1 MAETVKELT
10 EKLVRCR
17 SVTPSD
23 AGAQDILE
31 TFLENS
37 LKSPVTEHLDW
48 ETTRNLFIH
57 EDRPGKVFCFLG
69 HTDVVPPGDI
79 KLWKHEPFDVT
90 EDGGRLYGR
99 GVADMKGSDAAMAAA
114 MAEFRRLHPDA
125 EVSLAYLVTSDEEGK
140 GTYGIKKVIEEFRKR
155 QQRIDCCLVG
165 EPSSS
170 KLVGDTIKN
179 GRRGSV
185 TAEITFHGTAGHVA
199 YPDKIHNPVHDLVKA
214 AHLLT
219 EAVWDRGNDFMPPT
233 SMQIPNIKG
242 GVGVNNMVPESASM
256 EINWRYSSETSAA
269 EIRKRTEEI
278 LASCSDRFEA
288 EWDLSGE
295 PFLSTDGTVLEAARR
310 AIREIKGFEPVLS
323 TGGGTSDGR
332 FMAKICPDLI
342 ELGPTNGSIHKIDEN
357 IGKDELDEL
366 ERIYLRLLEN
376 LFAR

>member
-1 MAETVKELT
+1 
-10 EKLVRCR
+10 
-17 SVTPSD
+17 
-23 AGAQDILE
+23 
-31 TFLENS
+31 
-37 LKSPVTEHLDW
+37 
-48 ETTRNLFIH
+48 
-57 EDRPGKVFCFLG
+57 
-69 HTDVVPPGDI
+69 
-79 KLWKHEPFDVT
+79 
-90 EDGGRLYGR
+90 
-99 GVADMKGSDAAMAAA
+99 MKGSDAAMAAA

-155 QQRIDCCLVG
+155 QQKIDCCLVG

-170 KLVGDTIKN
+170 KTVGDTIKN

-219 EAVWDRGNDFMPPT
+219 EVEWDRGNDFMPPT
-233 SMQIPNIKG
+233 SMQIPNIRG

-278 LASCSDRFEA
+278 LASCSGKFEA

-295 PFLSTDGTVLEAARR
+295 PFLSTDGMVLEAARK
-310 AIREIKGFEPVLS
+310 AIKEIKGFDPVLS

>member
-31 TFLENS
+31 NFLKNS
-37 LKSPVTEHLDW
+37 LKAPVTEHLDW
-48 ETTRNLFIH
+48 ENTRNLFIH

-79 KLWKHEPFDVT
+79 KLWK
-90 EDGGRLYGR
+90 
-99 GVADMKGSDAAMAAA
+99 SDAAMACA
-114 MAEFRRLHPDA
+114 MAEFRSLHPDA
-125 EVSLAYLVTSDEEGK
+125 GVSLAYLVTSDEEGK
-140 GTYGIKKVIEEFRKR
+140 GTYGIKKVIEEFRER

-295 PFLSTDGTVLEAARR
+295 PFLSTDGLVLEAAKA
-310 AIREIKGFEPVLS
+310 AIKEIQGFDPLLS

-357 IGKDELDEL
+357 IGKDELDVL

-376 LFAR
+376 LFAS